1 LDSTTS
7 SVQPDPTARSEQE
20 RVRLQKLQE
29 LQAAGLDPYPAS
41 FHRTD
46 TAEAIRIRHADLA
59 PGEETQDRVTVTG
72 RLVGRRDSGKLCFL
86 DLREESGKIQLF
98 ISQASLGDE
107 AFERLGLL
115 DLGDFVGA
123 TGTIRRTKRGELS
136 VAVTSWTL
144 LSKAIRPMP
153 DKWHG
158 LTDTEA
164 RYRQRYLDLMSNTEV
179 LETFRTR
186 SRIIREIRS
195 YLDGLGFLEVDTPML
210 HAIPGGAAARP
221 FNTHHNALDMPLHLR
236 ISPELYLKRL
246 IVGGFERVYELNRS
260 FRNEGIS
267 TRHNPEFSMIEIY
280 QAYADYRDMMTLT
293 EQLVEHVA
301 RTVLGTTSIPY
312 GEETIEL
319 AAPWPRLTME
329 QAIQARTG
337 VDVAT
342 MDDDALVAFCVREA
356 IPLPALRTRGRL
368 VNEIFE
374 ARVSDHLIQ
383 PTFIL
388 DMPVEISPLAKRHR
402 EHAELTERFEA
413 FVAGRELAN
422 AFSELNDPLDQRE
435 RFEAQLLERAA
446 GNDEAH
452 CLDEDFLTALEHGMP
467 PTGGLGIGIDRLIML
482 LTNSPSIRDVLLFPQ
497 MRPREH
503 A

>member
-1 LDSTTS
+1 MDSTTS

-29 LQAAGLDPYPAS
+29 LRAAGLDPYPAS

-164 RYRQRYLDLMSNTEV
+164 RYRQRYLDLMSNAEV

-280 QAYADYRDMMTLT
+280 QAYADYRDMMALT

-342 MDDDALVAFCVREA
+342 MDDDALVAYCVQEA

-374 ARVSDHLIQ
+374 AQVSDHLIQ

>member
-1 LDSTTS
+1 MPHPS
-7 SVQPDPTARSEQE
+7 RSEQE
-20 RVRLQKLQE
+20 RVRLHKLEE
-29 LQAAGLDPYPAS
+29 LRNAGIDPFPAS
-41 FHRTD
+41 YHRTA
-46 TAEAIRIRHADLA
+46 TVAELRALHEALA
-59 PGEETQDRVTVTG
+59 PGEETTDLVTVTG
-72 RLVGRRDSGKLCFL
+72 RLMARRDSGKLCFL
-86 DLREESGKIQLF
+86 DIREESGKIQLF
-98 ISQASLGDE
+98 ISQATLGE
-107 AFERLGLL
+107 AHFERLGLL

-123 TGTIRRTKRGELS
+123 RGTVRRTKRGELS
-136 VAVTSWTL
+136 IAVTELTL

-164 RYRQRYLDLMSNTEV
+164 RYRQRYLDLISNQEV
-179 LETFRTR
+179 LETFRLR
-186 SRIIREIRS
+186 SRIIREIRA
-195 YLDGLGFLEVDTPML
+195 YLDQRNFLEVDTPML

-221 FNTHHNALDMPLHLR
+221 FNTHHNALDMELHLR

-293 EQLVEHVA
+293 EDMISHVA
-301 RTVLGTTSIPY
+301 LTVLGTTRVPH
-312 GEETIEL
+312 GEDHIDL

-329 QAIQARTG
+329 QAIHARTG
-337 VDVAT
+337 VEVANLDT
-342 MDDDALVAFCVREA
+342 EQLMAYCQSEG
-356 IPLPALRTRGRL
+356 IPLPTMRTRGRII
-368 VNEIFE
+368 NEIFE

-388 DMPVEISPLAKRHR
+388 DMPIEISPLAKRHR
-402 EHAELTERFEA
+402 DHAELTERFEA

-435 RFEAQLLERAA
+435 RFEAQLLERES

-482 LTNSPSIRDVLLFPQ
+482 LTGSPSIRDVLLFPQ
-497 MRPREH
+497 MRPRELD
-503 A
+503 

>member
-1 LDSTTS
+1 
-7 SVQPDPTARSEQE
+7 
-20 RVRLQKLQE
+20 
-29 LQAAGLDPYPAS
+29 
-41 FHRTD
+41 
-46 TAEAIRIRHADLA
+46 
-59 PGEETQDRVTVTG
+59 
-72 RLVGRRDSGKLCFL
+72 
-86 DLREESGKIQLF
+86 
-98 ISQASLGDE
+98 
-107 AFERLGLL
+107 
-115 DLGDFVGA
+115 
-123 TGTIRRTKRGELS
+123 
-136 VAVTSWTL
+136 
-144 LSKAIRPMP
+144 
-153 DKWHG
+153 
-158 LTDTEA
+158 
-164 RYRQRYLDLMSNTEV
+164 
-179 LETFRTR
+179 
-186 SRIIREIRS
+186 
-195 YLDGLGFLEVDTPML
+195 
-210 HAIPGGAAARP
+210 
-221 FNTHHNALDMPLHLR
+221 
-236 ISPELYLKRL
+236 
-246 IVGGFERVYELNRS
+246 
-260 FRNEGIS
+260 
-267 TRHNPEFSMIEIY
+267 
-280 QAYADYRDMMTLT
+280 
-293 EQLVEHVA
+293 
-301 RTVLGTTSIPY
+301 
-312 GEETIEL
+312 
-319 AAPWPRLTME
+319 ME

-342 MDDDALVAFCVREA
+342 MDDDALVAYCVQEA

-374 ARVSDHLIQ
+374 AQVSDHLIQ